1 MRYVSVFAELALLA
15 PLSAAMTSAPAMAQ
29 SQIKLERVSFAP
41 GVNTTTVVRTIRGS
55 ETIDFLI
62 SARTGQRLEASMT
75 SSNTAAY
82 FNVLEPG
89 STDEAV
95 YVGSMSSP
103 FNNAGWT
110 VQRSGDLR
118 IRVYLYRAAANRGES
133 ASIRLNIAL
142 TGQGGTATQLPGQLP
157 GQGGTVTQLPGQ
169 GGSVTQLP
177 GDALVPGTNYH
188 ATGLIDCRFRLIGRF
203 KQCQQGVIRLGG
215 GTASVTI
222 RKPDGTRRTITFNRG
237 TPVGYDQDLVRPV
250 AMTWSKLSYQTT
262 VRIGLETY
270 VIPDA
275 VVFGG

>member
-1 MRYVSVFAELALLA
+1 
-15 PLSAAMTSAPAMAQ
+15 
-29 SQIKLERVSFAP
+29 VSFAP
-41 GVNTTTVVRTIRGS
+41 GADRTVVVRTIRGS

-142 TGQGGTATQLPGQLP
+142 IGQGATAAQLPE
-157 GQGGTVTQLPGQ
+157 QLPGQ

-177 GDALVPGTNYH
+177 GDVLLPGTNYH
-188 ATGLIDCRFRLIGRF
+188 ATGPIDCRFRLIGRF
-203 KQCQQGVIRLGG
+203 AQCQQGVIRLGG

-222 RKPDGTRRTITFNRG
+222 RKPDGTRRTIIFNRG
-237 TPVGYDQDLVRPV
+237 TPIGYDQDPIRPV
-250 AMTWSKLSYQTT
+250 PMTSTRQGYQTT

-275 VVFGG
+275 FVFGG

>member
-1 MRYVSVFAELALLA
+1 MRNVSLFAGLALLA
-15 PLSAAMTSAPAMAQ
+15 PLSAAMMSVPAMAQ
-29 SQIKLERVSFAP
+29 SQIKVERVSFAP
-41 GVNTTTVVRTIRGS
+41 GANRTVVVRTIRGHG
-55 ETIDFLI
+55 TVDFLI
-62 SARTGQRLEASMT
+62 RARAGQRLEASMT
-75 SSNTAAY
+75 SSNAAAY

-118 IRVYLYRAAANRGES
+118 IRVYLHRAAANRGES

-142 TGQGGTATQLPGQLP
+142 TGQGGTATQLPGP
-157 GQGGTVTQLPGQ
+157 LPGQ
-169 GGSVTQLP
+169 GGSAVQQS

-188 ATGLIDCRFRLIGRF
+188 ATGPVDCRFRLVGRF
-203 KQCQQGVIRLGG
+203 AQCQQGVIRLGG

-222 RKPDGTRRTITFNRG
+222 RKPDGTRRTIIFNRG
-237 TPVGYDQDLVRPV
+237 TPIGHDQDPIRPV
-250 AMTWSKLSYQTT
+250 AMTWSKQSYQTT